1 MTSQADLIKQL
12 NELKETVKTQKNEI
26 STLKSEMSFIKEKQ
40 NYNSSSHYNSYN
52 SYSQPSYE
60 TPKVHYPV
68 YIQTYK
74 SMDGSETT
82 QSYISV
88 PTGRFTTGI
97 CGEDVEIFETKVIGT
112 KYND

>member
-1 MTSQADLIKQL
+1 MTSQEELTKQY
-12 NELKETVKTQKNEI
+12 NELKETIENLKNEI
-26 STLKSEMSFIKEKQ
+26 STLKSEMSSIKEKQ
-40 NYNSSSHYNSYN
+40 NYNSGSYYN

-68 YIQTYK
+68 YTQTYK